1 MRYKGFY
8 IEIIPKEVIRVT
20 ASGESVLQAGFLI
33 QILDSM
39 DRTTVIDCFTLAEGF
54 EILKNNPE
62 EAEQFAKDYINT
74 EEKELCRLLDEYH
87 NLEKE

>member
-20 ASGESVLQAGFLI
+20 VSGESVLRAGFLI

-62 EAEQFAKDYINT
+62 EAEQFTKDYINT